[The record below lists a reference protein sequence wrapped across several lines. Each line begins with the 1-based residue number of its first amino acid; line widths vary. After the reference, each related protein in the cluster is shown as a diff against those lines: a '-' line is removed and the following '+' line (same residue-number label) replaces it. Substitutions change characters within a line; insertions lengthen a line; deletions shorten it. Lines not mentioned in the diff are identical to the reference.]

1 MKKLKYLIILTFYFS
16 FSQNN
21 TESLND
27 FERISFFVDIIN
39 KDFNESSKEF
49 ILNKFQRVVFN
60 QNFGDTNEDRF
71 GLIIN
76 PIIQTEEYTNT
87 VPSKY
92 YIDLSLNVYAI
103 DYIEKKQLGLFS
115 IDNLRGINSNKERS
129 IISALRDFKK
139 TESLDKFI
147 IEVKNK
153 VISYYDT
160 QCEFIIEESINLSKM
175 NQFNQSLSL
184 LNRIPRVSKKCYQDA
199 QQNILDIYSKKI
211 ENECQKLIS
220 ESKVLLL
227 NQKYDQAS
235 NLLKTIIPGLNCYDE
250 AIILINEIQEYWC
263 SSNLSKASN
272 ARSIRNFKE
281 ASKYLSLIPDKS
293 PCSGNATILRDSI
306 YSELTEIE
314 KRDWE
319 FNLKR
324 YNDEL
329 SLERDKMSFE
339 LDKQEIISKSLI
351 EQSKYLSKM
360 NIQVRNYDF
369 LGYRN

>member
-1 MKKLKYLIILTFYFS
+1 MKKIKYLLILSFYFS

-21 TESLND
+21 IESLNNI
-27 FERISFFVDIIN
+27 ERISFFVDVIN
-39 KDFNESSKEF
+39 NDFNESSKKF
-49 ILNKFQRVVFN
+49 ILNKFHRVILN
-60 QNFGDTNEDRF
+60 QNFGDTFEERF

-76 PIIQTEEYTNT
+76 PIIKTEEYTNT

-115 IDNLRGINSNKERS
+115 IDNLKGISSNKERS
-129 IISALRDFKK
+129 IISALREFKK
-139 TESLDKFI
+139 TVELDEFI
-147 IEVKNK
+147 IDVKNK
-153 VISYYDT
+153 VINYYNT

-175 NQFNQSLSL
+175 NQFDQSLDL
-184 LNRIPRVSKKCYQDA
+184 LSRIPKVSKNCYQEA
-199 QQNILDIYSKKI
+199 QKNILEIYSKKI

-220 ESKVLLL
+220 ESKVLLV
-227 NQKYDQAS
+227 NQKYDEAS
-235 NLLKTIIPGLNCYDE
+235 KLLKTIIPGINCYNE
-250 AIILINEIQEYWC
+250 AITLIKEIQEYWC

-272 ARSIRNFKE
+272 AKSIRNFKE

-293 PCSGNATILRDSI
+293 PCSDNAILLRESI
-306 YSELTEIE
+306 YSVLTEIE

-329 SLERDKMSFE
+329 SLERDRMSFD

-360 NIQVRNYDF
+360 NIQVKNYDF
-369 LGYRN
+369 LGYRD